1 MLPTS
6 GRGAGRCRQ
15 GQDFPGK
22 RQEATEGGAKSGAVS
37 ADCSPT
43 DPDLAHILDA
53 WPTLPQAV
61 RAGIL
66 ALVRAAAAE
75 L

>member
-1 MLPTS
+1 MLP
-6 GRGAGRCRQ
+6 GAAAGKLV
-15 GQDFPGK
+15 GMGDFT
-22 RQEATEGGAKSGAVS
+22 R
-37 ADCSPT
+37 
-43 DPDLAHILDA
+43 LLDA